1 MTSESSLLQLKL
13 DHAVPALESASRRA
27 WDRPDADRFR
37 EYLAVCHMA
46 TRATVPLLEFA
57 VAECRAR
64 PATDGVAARLV
75 SYYLAQIE
83 EERGH
88 DAALLD
94 DFTAAGGDPSALLR
108 RVPRPEIAALVGAQY
123 YWVRHSHP
131 VALVGHMAVLE
142 GYPPPPAV
150 LERIRHA
157 TGLPPACF
165 RTLAAHTELDRHH
178 RKELAELLDSLPL
191 DDRCRSLVGIAALH
205 AVQLL
210 VTSVDRLATLDM
222 SQERTGTHE

>member
-142 GYPPPPAV
+142 GYPPRRPCSNASGTPPGFPRLLPHPGRAHRTRPPPSQGTRRAARLV
-150 LERIRHA
+150 AARRPVPLARRDRGPARGAAARHLRGPSRNARHVAGEDRHA
-157 TGLPPACF
+157 
-165 RTLAAHTELDRHH
+165 
-178 RKELAELLDSLPL
+178 
-191 DDRCRSLVGIAALH
+191 
-205 AVQLL
+205 
-210 VTSVDRLATLDM
+210 
-222 SQERTGTHE
+222 